1 MARFQYRAID
11 EHGAGVSGT
20 LEAANDADLERRLR
34 AIGLDLVGCRLRRVR
49 KGGRRAMPRR
59 ELIALCFELEQITRA
74 GLPLAE
80 GLRDLR
86 DGVDDPKVRDVL
98 ASIVEDIEG
107 GRTLSQSMTRF
118 PREFS
123 PVLVSLIHAG
133 EQSGRMTQVL
143 ENLTRSL
150 RWEDELR
157 AHSRKLMIYP
167 LVVSVVVVATLC
179 FLLTFLVPQV
189 VTLFRNMGLVLPL
202 HTRMLIAASDL
213 LVNRWWAVLGLALSG
228 CAIATVSLRSPRGR
242 QALDRC
248 LLRLPV
254 LGPILHKIALARFA
268 SFFALMYQSGITV
281 LDALKS
287 GEGIVGNR
295 VIAQGLARASA
306 QIVGGR
312 RLSEGLAATGLFPPL
327 VIRMTR
333 VGENTG
339 GLDNAL
345 LNVNYLYEREVR
357 EGIEQ
362 ALKLIE
368 PMMTLVLGGV
378 LALVLFAVLGP
389 LYDVVG
395 RIKP

>member
-1 MARFQYRAID
+1 MPRFQYKAID
-11 EHGAGVSGT
+11 EHGARVAGQ
-20 LEAANDADLERRLR
+20 LDAANDADLERRLK
-34 AIGLDLVGCRLRRVR
+34 AIGLDLVGYRACNATRRS
-49 KGGRRAMPRR
+49 GRSMSRR
-59 ELIALCFELEQITRA
+59 DLIALCFELEQITRA

-86 DGVDDPKVRDVL
+86 DGVEDLKVRDVL

-107 GRTLSQSMTRF
+107 GRTLSQAMTRH

-143 ENLTRSL
+143 EKLTRSL

-157 AHSRKLMIYP
+157 AHTRKLMIYP
-167 LVVSVVVVATLC
+167 LVVSLVVGATVC
-179 FLLTFLVPQV
+179 FLLAVLVPQV
-189 VTLFRNMGLVLPL
+189 VTLFKNMGLALPIQ
-202 HTRMLIAASDL
+202 TRILIAASDL
-213 LVNRWWAVLGLALSG
+213 VVGYWWAILGALLG
-228 CAIATVSLRSPRGR
+228 VAPIVIAAARTPRGR
-242 QALDRC
+242 RALDRT
-248 LLRLPV
+248 LLRVPV
-254 LGPILHKIALARFA
+254 IGAILHKIALARFA

-295 VIAQGLARASA
+295 ILAQALARAGD

-339 GLDNAL
+339 DLDGAL

-362 ALKLIE
+362 ALKLLE
-368 PMMTLVLGGV
+368 PLMTLVLGGV
-378 LALVLFAVLGP
+378 LALVLFSVLGP
-389 LYDVVG
+389 LYDVIG
-395 RIKP
+395 RIKF

>member
-1 MARFQYRAID
+1 MPRFQYKAID
-11 EHGAGVSGT
+11 EHGARVAGQLDAT
-20 LEAANDADLERRLR
+20 NEADLERRLK
-34 AIGLDLVGCRLRRVR
+34 AIGLDLVGFRAFNATRR
-49 KGGRRAMPRR
+49 GGRSMSRR
-59 ELIALCFELEQITRA
+59 DLIALCFELEQITRA

-86 DGVDDPKVRDVL
+86 DGVEDLKVRDVL

-107 GRTLSQSMTRF
+107 GRTLSQAMTRY
-118 PREFS
+118 PHDFS

-143 ENLTRSL
+143 EKLTRSL

-157 AHSRKLMIYP
+157 AHTRKLMIYP
-167 LVVSVVVVATLC
+167 LVVSLVVGATVC
-179 FLLTFLVPQV
+179 FLLAILVPQV
-189 VTLFRNMGLVLPL
+189 VTLFKNMGLALPIQ
-202 HTRMLIAASDL
+202 TRILIAASDL
-213 LVNRWWAVLGLALSG
+213 IVGYWWAMLAVLA
-228 CAIATVSLRSPRGR
+228 CATPIAAAAARTARGR
-242 QALDRC
+242 RVLDRT
-248 LLRLPV
+248 LLRVPII
-254 LGPILHKIALARFA
+254 GAILHKIALARFA

-295 VIAQGLARASA
+295 ILAQALARAGD

-339 GLDNAL
+339 DLDGAL

-357 EGIEQ
+357 EGIDQ
-362 ALKLIE
+362 ALKLLE

-378 LALVLFAVLGP
+378 LGLVLFSVLGP
-389 LYDVVG
+389 LYDVIG
-395 RIKP
+395 RIKF